1 MSLSCKSKYGV
12 LGLVLLLC
20 AAAPPA
26 RAQDINEVEP
36 LSFGEIAIV
45 SFASVARV
53 SIEPGGSV
61 NTNSNVFVGGTPQR
75 GEYAITNA
83 PIDAIYTVVLPA
95 SVALIGPGSAY
106 FTLDDLEV
114 RPNIL
119 RTNMSGE
126 DNFFISGTISTQG
139 GGMYYSDGS
148 YDGTLMITVAF

>member
-1 MSLSCKSKYGV
+1 M
-12 LGLVLLLC
+12 LLLLF
-20 AAAPPA
+20 AAASTA
-26 RAQDINEVEP
+26 HAQDITEVEP

-45 SFASVARV
+45 SFSSVARV

-75 GEYAITNA
+75 GEYALSGA
-83 PIDAIYTVVLPA
+83 PGDAIYTVVLPA
-95 SVALIGPGSAY
+95 SIVLTGQGGAF

-119 RTNMSGE
+119 RTNVAGE
-126 DNFFISGTISTQG
+126 DNFFISGTLSTQG
-139 GGMYYSDGS
+139 GGMFYSDGT